1 MDVYLYDLD
10 TLFSSLDRRSLILS
24 GEKVFLGFLS
34 VTLLGQYVNGLKV
47 LTSEE
52 KLVAI
57 NTLIFLKTVGDL
69 EIYLRLTG

>member
-1 MDVYLYDLD
+1 M
-10 TLFSSLDRRSLILS
+10 S
-24 GEKVFLGFLS
+24 GEKAFLGFLS
-34 VTLLGQYVNGLKV
+34 VTLLGQYVNGLRI

-57 NTLIFLKTVGDL
+57 NTLIFLKIVGDL